1 MMGCESRI
9 TVVCRDWRAIDIE
22 SQDHLAQIRLF
33 IECASSYA
41 RWAKRGYDP
50 VTAAAD
56 YYDCL
61 QSLADARRVFT
72 WIKTEVSE

>member
-1 MMGCESRI
+1 MTRCESRI
-9 TVVCRDWRAIDIE
+9 TVVCRDWRAIGNN